1 MGSYPVVL
9 ELRDRAVLVVGGGTV
24 AEHKVDG
31 LLRVG
36 ARPTV
41 VSPALAARLHSWA
54 REGRIRWIGRS
65 YRHGDVAGH
74 ALVFVA
80 TDDGTV
86 NAEVAAEARAR
97 GTWVNAADDPPHC
110 DFTLPSVLR
119 RGELTVAVST
129 GGTSPALARAIR
141 EELESYFT
149 DDYRVLADV
158 AGEARRE
165 VGARFS
171 GDAWRRALDGE
182 LLRLIATG
190 RREAAKT
197 RLLERLQ
204 A

>member
-24 AEHKVDG
+24 AERKVDG

-41 VSPALAARLHSWA
+41 VSPALSARLHSWA
-54 REGRIRWIGRS
+54 CEGRIRWIGRS

-86 NAEVAAEARAR
+86 NAEVAGEARAR

-110 DFTLPSVLR
+110 DFSLPSVLR

-149 DDYRVLADV
+149 DDYRMLADV

-165 VGARFS
+165 AGTRFS
-171 GDAWRRALDGE
+171 ADAWRRALDGE
-182 LLRLIATG
+182 LLRLIAAD
-190 RREAAKT
+190 RREAAKR